1 MGGTVSEGAEAGR
14 PGGLSPGLASG
25 SAGGGGGVWRVEG
38 GDSETS
44 EVFIRRKKRALYVW
58 IDTQAD
64 SVAELYPH
72 GSLNHL
78 RGAFLPVFLWLII
91 LICLVPIWYISGSS
105 HVRTCIS

>member
-14 PGGLSPGLASG
+14 PCGLSPGLASG
-25 SAGGGGGVWRVEG
+25 AAGGGARCGEWRGV
-38 GDSETS
+38 DSETS

-64 SVAELYPH
+64 SVAEVHPH